1 MTMNKYMILF
11 GVLLLNGCGALYVK
25 NAPDS
30 TSQTGFE
37 VLSTQSRGEQADRFC
52 GGFTL
57 TTSQAET
64 FFNRGKEIDTIT
76 MHNEYDWLNCY
87 VEGRL
92 SNKALGFNNCSYSIQ
107 AAGTAEIQ
115 CGSDKAHICGCNDC
129 DDLLRLNSRDRL
141 SLNSYEQ

>member
-1 MTMNKYMILF
+1 M
-11 GVLLLNGCGALYVK
+11 LLLNSCGTLCVK
-25 NAPDS
+25 KTPDS

-107 AAGTAEIQ
+107 AGGTAEIQ